1 MFVTLC
7 LCLYTNVRWNVYV
20 YVCVYTLMYITK
32 MHIMN
37 DIARHLV
44 AHLLTSFL
52 TLVYYTHSTYLCSF
66 IADSKGRLFP
76 LFSSSQHGESFSTL
90 VGRIVKQ
97 GPVLLVI
104 RDTGGNVF
112 GGFASQSWTIS
123 PEFTGNDTLKNLSTK
138 DVLGSLFYVLVTD
151 VYPIQ
156 KSLNAPENIV
166 LFHWFHCIL
175 YVNETSMR
183 CTHI

>member
-1 MFVTLC
+1 M
-7 LCLYTNVRWNVYV
+7 
-20 YVCVYTLMYITK
+20 
-32 MHIMN
+32 
-37 DIARHLV
+37 
-44 AHLLTSFL
+44 
-52 TLVYYTHSTYLCSF
+52 
-66 IADSKGRLFP
+66 
-76 LFSSSQHGESFSTL
+76 
-90 VGRIVKQ
+90 KQ

-138 DVLGSLFYVLVTD
+138 DASGSLFHVPVTE

-156 KSLNAPENIV
+156 KSLNAPENIG
-166 LFHWFHCIL
+166 LFYWFHCIL
-175 YVNETSMR
+175 YVNETFMR